1 MQGKGA
7 NSLREDSANPG
18 FCLKYIVFTRQKT
31 GIGLSKKCPYITLI
45 EFFVMIIQKQLIHKM
60 DLHPKSNSIS
70 LRQSIK
76 TASSKP
82 KRSLIINT
90 TETCKNSD
98 ELIENINS
106 LQSKENR
113 LEVMSQLKSK
123 TISHV
128 LGSLA
133 LPKYSGKDKKKIDA
147 SQAYFVSKAG
157 TGV

>member
-1 MQGKGA
+1 
-7 NSLREDSANPG
+7 
-18 FCLKYIVFTRQKT
+18 
-31 GIGLSKKCPYITLI
+31 
-45 EFFVMIIQKQLIHKM
+45 MIIQKQLIHKM

-82 KRSLIINT
+82 KKSLIVNT
-90 TETCKNSD
+90 IETCENSD
-98 ELIENINS
+98 ELIEHINS
-106 LQSKENR
+106 LKSMENR

-123 TISHV
+123 TLSHM

-133 LPKYSGKDKKKIDA
+133 LPKYSGKDKKRKIDA
-147 SQAYFVSKAG
+147 LQAYFLSEAG